1 MWGGTLTEMRG
12 GTLTAMWGGTLTEM
26 RGGAL
31 TAMWGGTLTGKV
43 IMPAKILTDNR
54 K

>member
-12 GTLTAMWGGTLTEM
+12 GTLTAMCGGTLM
-26 RGGAL
+26 
-31 TAMWGGTLTGKV
+31 GKV